1 MTATISEKQK
11 VEAPARGASIL
22 PTLLIYGV
30 LLVVDAFALIII
42 YALFFSGN
50 IGLGTI
56 IALAILMVNVVM
68 LVPALYPLRWMVIGL
83 ALVTLLVIY
92 PIFYT
97 IFTAFTNYGDGH
109 LQTKQEIIITF
120 TTEPRFRYVPEDATT
135 YSYALFLREGTVD
148 DYALWLSRTNDDGSI
163 EVVFAPLNAPI
174 EAVDTDSVNAPETYQ
189 DYAAMSRID
198 SIQIIGA
205 AQETVFG
212 EGDDTAQIRNSR
224 EVARPLVNRYVY
236 DSDRDALI
244 DQSTDIVYFANPDT
258 GFFEPED
265 GGQALNPGYRV
276 GVGFENF
283 RRLTGDPSLRGP
295 LTTVF
300 IWTVMFAFLSVF
312 TTFWVGLFMAL
323 IMNDA
328 KMPGKKIIRSLLI
341 IPYAIPGVISVIIWK
356 GMLDTN
362 LGIVTNTIADIF
374 GYRIPWFADPFWARA
389 AVILV
394 NLWLGYPYMML
405 ICSGALQAIPS
416 DIYEAAAVDGASRF
430 DRFWKITLP
439 LLLVTIGPLLIASFV
454 FNFNNYLLIEALTEG
469 NPPIAGSTVPT
480 GFTDILINYTY
491 NAAFSTTRDYGYASA
506 ITIVIF
512 IIVATITLFQYQYT
526 KTWEEVGENV

>member
-1 MTATISEKQK
+1 MTASISEKQK
-11 VEAPARGASIL
+11 VEAPSQGASIF
-22 PTLLIYGV
+22 PTLLKYGV
-30 LLVVDAFALIII
+30 LLIVDAFALIFV
-42 YALFFSGN
+42 YALVFSGN
-50 IGLGTI
+50 IGLGTTI
-56 IALAILMVNVVM
+56 GFAILMVNVVM
-68 LVPALYPLRWMVIGL
+68 LIPALYPLRWMVVGL

-92 PIFYT
+92 PMFYT

-109 LQTKQEIIITF
+109 LQTKQEIIVTF
-120 TTEPRFRYVPEDATT
+120 TTSPRFRYAPQDATT
-135 YSYALFLREGTVD
+135 YNYALFRRDGTAD
-148 DYALWLSRTNDDGSI
+148 DPALPAFIVVASDDGSI
-163 EVVFAPLNAPI
+163 EVAFAPLNAPI
-174 EAVDTDSVNAPETYQ
+174 EVVDTDSVDAPETYQ
-189 DYAAMSRID
+189 DYALMSRAE
-198 SIQIIGA
+198 SIQVISNV
-205 AQETVFG
+205 QNMVFG
-212 EGDDTAQIRNSR
+212 EGDDTAQVRTAR
-224 EVARPLVNRYVY
+224 EVARPLVNRRYVY
-236 DSDRDALI
+236 GFLDRAIALI
-244 DQSTDIVYFANPDT
+244 DQSTDIAYFANPNT

-265 GGQALNPGYRV
+265 GGQALTPGYRV
-276 GVGFENF
+276 NVGFENF

-341 IPYAIPGVISVIIWK
+341 IPYAIPGVISILIWK
-356 GMLDTN
+356 GMLNAN
-362 LGIVTNTIADIF
+362 LGIITNTIYDIF
-374 GYRIPWFADPFWARA
+374 GYRVPWFADPFWARV

-454 FNFNNYLLIEALTEG
+454 YNFNNYLLIEALTAG
-469 NPPIAGSTVPT
+469 DPPIAGSTVPT

-491 NAAFSTTRDYGYASA
+491 RRILVTTA
-506 ITIVIF
+506 IMAMPQLLRLLSF
-512 IIVATITLFQYQYT
+512 
-526 KTWEEVGENV
+526 